1 MKKLLIIAAVTLTLN
16 VPIFSFGE
24 VVTCTNCSTV
34 FTQLLEQATNLE
46 QLSTMTNQYSEAIT
60 QTAQQIQ
67 LVQHAIQNT
76 MQLPQAMRGEL
87 AGQMTQLANLTNQLR
102 TQRGDYTAL
111 AQVFNQL
118 FPAQSTFSNLTAAST
133 AEEINAANQQY
144 RQHQDK
150 WSASVDEASLATY
163 QLTGRQLQDLSDAG
177 TLETYV
183 QSLLDSPDGQMKA
196 MQAGNQLAAL
206 QLQEQR
212 ELRELVATSSQ
223 STLASQMKAEKKDQL
238 VREQQRKAMDT
249 SVLEAPNH
257 LNDPLPIRR

>member
-1 MKKLLIIAAVTLTLN
+1 MKKLLIIATVTLTLN

-133 AEEINAANQQY
+133 PEEIDAANQQY

-238 VREQQRKAMDT
+238 EREQWREATQTTILR
-249 SVLEAPNH
+249 APNH
-257 LNDPLPIRR
+257 LDDPLP

>member
-1 MKKLLIIAAVTLTLN
+1 MKKLLIIAAVSLTLN
-16 VPIFSFGE
+16 IPIFSFGE
-24 VVTCTNCSTV
+24 TVYCTNCST
-34 FTQLLEQATNLE
+34 TALQALDRVTNLS
-46 QLSTMTNQYSEAIT
+46 QLTTLTNQYTEAIT
-60 QTAQQIQ
+60 QTAQQIS

-111 AQVFNQL
+111 AQVFNHL
-118 FPAQSTFSNLTAAST
+118 FPAQSTFADLTAAST
-133 AEEINAANQQY
+133 AEEIEAANQQY

-150 WSASVDEASLATY
+150 WSAAVDEASLSTY
-163 QLTGRQLQDLSDAG
+163 QLTGRQLDDLANAG
-177 TLETYV
+177 QLETYV

-212 ELRELVATSSQ
+212 ELRELVATVAQSQ
-223 STLASQMKAEKKDQL
+223 QIRQADEKKQEEMAQAAD
-238 VREQQRKAMDT
+238 RRAMSTEGHYMEPD
-249 SVLEAPNH
+249 A
-257 LNDPLPIRR
+257 PLPFRR

>member
-46 QLSTMTNQYSEAIT
+46 QLSTMTDQYSEAIT

-87 AGQMTQLANLTNQLR
+87 AGQMTQLANLTSQLR

-111 AQVFNQL
+111 AQVFNRL
-118 FPAQSTFSNLTAAST
+118 FPEQSTFADLTAAST
-133 AEEINAANQQY
+133 AEEIEAANQQY

-150 WSASVDEASLATY
+150 WSATVDEASLATY
-163 QLTGRQLQDLSDAG
+163 QLSGRQLQDLADAG
-177 TLETYV
+177 NLENYV

-223 STLASQMKAEKKDQL
+223 STLAAQMKAEKKDQL
-238 VREQQRKAMDT
+238 EREQWREAMQT
-249 SVLEAPNH
+249 TILRAPNH
-257 LNDPLPIRR
+257 LDDPLP

>member
-1 MKKLLIIAAVTLTLN
+1 MKKLLIIAAITLTLN
-16 VPIFSFGE
+16 PIFSFGE

-46 QLSTMTNQYSEAIT
+46 QLSTMTNQYTEAIT
-60 QTAQQIQ
+60 QTAQQIS
-67 LVQHAIQNT
+67 LVQHAIRNT

-87 AGQMTQLANLTNQLR
+87 AGQMTQLANLTSQLR

-111 AQVFNQL
+111 AQIFNRL
-118 FPAQSTFSNLTAAST
+118 FPEQSTFADLTAAST
-133 AEEINAANQQY
+133 PEEIDAANQQY

-212 ELRELVATSSQ
+212 ELRELVATSTQ
-223 STLASQMKAEKKDQL
+223 STLASQMKAEKK
-238 VREQQRKAMDT
+238 EQARAAWWQ
-249 SVLEAPNH
+249 EATKQHDN
-257 LNDPLPIRR
+257 NYQEADKPLPRPRAW

>member
-1 MKKLLIIAAVTLTLN
+1 MKKLLIIAAVSLTLN

-24 VVTCTNCSTV
+24 TVYCTNCST
-34 FTQLLEQATNLE
+34 TALQALDRVTNLS
-46 QLSTMTNQYSEAIT
+46 QLTTLTNQYTEAIT
-60 QTAQQIQ
+60 QTAQQIS

-87 AGQMTQLANLTNQLR
+87 TGQMTQLANLTNQLR

-111 AQVFNQL
+111 AQVFNHL
-118 FPAQSTFSNLTAAST
+118 FPAQSTFADLTAAST
-133 AEEINAANQQY
+133 AEEIEAANQQY

-150 WSASVDEASLATY
+150 WSAAVDEASLSTY
-163 QLTGRQLQDLSDAG
+163 QLTGRQLDDLANAG
-177 TLETYV
+177 QLDSYV

-212 ELRELVATSSQ
+212 ELRELVATSTQ
-223 STLASQMKAEKKDQL
+223 SALAAQMKAEKEDQL
-238 VREQQRKAMDT
+238 EREQWREAMQTTILRASD
-249 SVLEAPNH
+249 H
-257 LNDPLPIRR
+257 LDDPLP

>member
-24 VVTCTNCSTV
+24 IVYCTNCST
-34 FTQLLEQATNLE
+34 TALQALDRVTNLS
-46 QLSTMTNQYSEAIT
+46 QLTTLTNQYTEAIT
-60 QTAQQIQ
+60 QTAQQIS

-133 AEEINAANQQY
+133 AEEISAANQQY

-150 WSASVDEASLATY
+150 WSASVDEASLAAY
-163 QLTGRQLQDLSDAG
+163 QLSGRQLDDLANAG
-177 TLETYV
+177 QLETYV

-238 VREQQRKAMDT
+238 EREQWREAMQT
-249 SVLEAPNH
+249 TILRAPDH
-257 LNDPLPIRR
+257 LDDPLP